1 MQKFHYTGAGLRT
14 NGRTEKMTPPPRR
27 RFNATMKA
35 IRMFLNA
42 VLIPLLVVWM
52 LAANAHAA
60 DDVVVTDAWARASA
74 PGQRTASVYLD
85 IVSIHPAALTGASSP
100 VAKRVEMHASSTHDG
115 VMRMRA
121 REKIEL
127 PAKKTVKL
135 APGGLHIMLVDIAR
149 PLRENE
155 SIPLELIIERTG
167 GSRSSLK
174 LEVQVRAAGAASQ
187 RHAH

>member
-1 MQKFHYTGAGLRT
+1 
-14 NGRTEKMTPPPRR
+14 
-27 RFNATMKA
+27 MKA
-35 IRMFLNA
+35 ILMSCNA
-42 VLIPLLVVWM
+42 VLASLMVAWM
-52 LAANAHAA
+52 LGAHAHAA
-60 DDVVVTDAWARASA
+60 DDVAVTGAWARASA

-85 IVSIHPAALTGASSP
+85 IVSTHPAALTGASSP
-100 VAKRVEMHASSTHDG
+100 VAKRVEMHASSTQDG

-121 REKIEL
+121 VEKIEL

-155 SIPLELIIERTG
+155 RVPLELIVERPG

-174 LEVQVRAAGAASQ
+174 LQVEVRGAGAASHQ
-187 RHAH
+187 HTH

>member
-1 MQKFHYTGAGLRT
+1 
-14 NGRTEKMTPPPRR
+14 
-27 RFNATMKA
+27 MKA
-35 IRMFLNA
+35 IRMFRNA
-42 VLIPLLVVWM
+42 VLITLLVAWM

-60 DDVVVTDAWARASA
+60 DNVVVTDAWARASA

-100 VAKRVEMHASSTHDG
+100 LAKRVEVHASSTQNG

-121 REKIEL
+121 MEKIEL

-155 SIPLELIIERTG
+155 RIPLELIVERPG

-174 LEVQVRAAGAASQ
+174 VEVEVRAAGTASHQ
-187 RHAH
+187 HAH

>member
-1 MQKFHYTGAGLRT
+1 
-14 NGRTEKMTPPPRR
+14 
-27 RFNATMKA
+27 MKA
-35 IRMFLNA
+35 IRMSRNA
-42 VLIPLLVVWM
+42 VLASLLVAWM
-52 LAANAHAA
+52 LGAHAHAA
-60 DDVVVTDAWARASA
+60 GDVAVTGAWARASS

-100 VAKRVEMHASSTHDG
+100 VAKRAEMHASSTQDG

-121 REKIEL
+121 MEKIDL
-127 PAKKTVKL
+127 PAKKTVTL

-155 SIPLELIIERTG
+155 RIPLELIIERPG
-167 GSRSSLK
+167 GSRASLK
-174 LEVQVRAAGAASQ
+174 LEVGVEVRAAGAASH